1 MFKFCLKAIVFLVTI
16 GKWGISG
23 QGYKQLT
30 RLSRFVLF
38 KPAASTILSAV
49 LIFVTED
56 WFIYIYFRSFE
67 ENHRN
72 RISRAGKKISPTISL
87 FFP

>member
-1 MFKFCLKAIVFLVTI
+1 MTIV
-16 GKWGISG
+16 KWGIPG

-38 KPAASTILSAV
+38 KPAASTIQKKTVSAV
-49 LIFVTED
+49 LIFVTEG
-56 WFIYIYFRSFE
+56 WFIYIYFLSFE

-72 RISRAGKKISPTISL
+72 RISRAGKKISPTILL
-87 FFP
+87 FSAKMIA

>member
-1 MFKFCLKAIVFLVTI
+1 MTIV
-16 GKWGISG
+16 KWGISG

-30 RLSRFVLF
+30 RLSGSVLF
-38 KPAASTILSAV
+38 KPAASTIQRLTLSAI
-49 LIFVTED
+49 LIVVTEG

-67 ENHRN
+67 ANHRN

-87 FFP
+87 FFRKMAA